1 MIANKK
7 NLRQNF
13 REKKSLILENIMRLI
28 IKFHAII
35 DSKVSE
41 KEKND

>member
-1 MIANKK
+1 MIGNKK
-7 NLRQNF
+7 NLRKNL
-13 REKKSLILENIMRLI
+13 KKNKSLILENIMRLM
-28 IKFHAII
+28 IKFHAIF